1 MRGDL
6 IRVLSTVEEKAN
18 ELKLEGYEPDVLLI
32 GKKAYEFV
40 KEQLNEEFGEG
51 DEVLELSGFRVRV
64 VEELE
69 GDAVVIDS
77 RVIGLGSGGAKRFR
91 VIQ

>member
-1 MRGDL
+1 VRGDL

-18 ELKLEGYEPDVLLI
+18 ELKFEGYEPDVLLI

-69 GDAVVIDS
+69 GDAVIVDS
-77 RVIGLGSGGAKRFR
+77 RILGLGSGGAKRFR